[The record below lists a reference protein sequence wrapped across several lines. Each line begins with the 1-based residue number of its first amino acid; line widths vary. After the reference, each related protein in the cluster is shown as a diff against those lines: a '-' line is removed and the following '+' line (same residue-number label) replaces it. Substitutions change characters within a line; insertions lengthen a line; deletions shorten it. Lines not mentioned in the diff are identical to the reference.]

1 MKRESL
7 GKATHAYTMC
17 QSPLEVGGTKTACKI
32 RTLVVWNDS
41 HFAYSFRASK
51 HTNFFSVNKTLCFL
65 TAILHQIVLF
75 GNMTTYSFFSWDFWL
90 HKNLYLS
97 QVRTRLQKRKIG
109 NNKICKFFANPSSIF
124 LSIVQTGP

>member
-7 GKATHAYTMC
+7 GKATYAYTMH
-17 QSPLEVGGTKTACKI
+17 QSPLEVGGMSDTKTTHNA

-41 HFAYSFRASK
+41 HFAYSFQASK

-65 TAILHQIVLF
+65 TAILHQIILF
-75 GNMTTYSFFSWDFWL
+75 GNMTTYSFFCWRFWL

-97 QVRTRLQKRKIG
+97 QVRTRLQKWKIG
-109 NNKICKFFANPSSIF
+109 NNKIFKFFCKPQLYFSVI
-124 LSIVQTGP
+124 